1 MYHKSLFCGL
11 SCLKCFNE
19 SQKSFVCRILNRF
32 WGKSR
37 AFFRDNSRIA
47 SSYNEKLISTLS
59 GLREIQ
65 PHQRTLFT
73 ALYPIGKKGGNY
85 PATVSILLPRTSWIA
100 ANRNKLWSKLAALR
114 AARLHYLIS
123 ILKLISR
130 VNRQPRVPPTRYTRT
145 RRGGMPFEGWYKGKR
160 VHAHTGHAFRCG
172 RKSNREKN
180 LALYSYDTRCPT
192 YTNVIY
198 KLCAPTFEYAA
209 HFSSHASD

>member
-1 MYHKSLFCGL
+1 MYHRSLFCGL

-32 WGKSR
+32 WRKSR

-65 PHQRTLFT
+65 PHQRTLFI
-73 ALYPIGKKGGNY
+73 ALYPIGKKGWNY

-130 VNRQPRVPPTRYTRT
+130 VNRQPRV
-145 RRGGMPFEGWYKGKR
+145 RRRDIRERDGEGCHLR
-160 VHAHTGHAFRCG
+160 A
-172 RKSNREKN
+172 
-180 LALYSYDTRCPT
+180 DTRE
-192 YTNVIY
+192 NVFTHIQDMH
-198 KLCAPTFEYAA
+198 FAA
-209 HFSSHASD
+209 GEKVIAKRISLSIRTIRGVPHIRT